1 MSDYESYQRAERR
14 AREAIDHLAEIK
26 VRARIVSQLVD
37 EQPATLTD
45 DQHNEIDAIAREFND
60 TIMVTIDRLYNRA
73 TDAHDEAA
81 VRLNA
86 LEEQEG

>member
-1 MSDYESYQRAERR
+1 MSDYASYQRAERYT
-14 AREAIDHLAEIK
+14 REAIDRLAEIK
-26 VRARIVSQLVD
+26 VRARIVSRLVD

-60 TIMVTIDRLYNRA
+60 TIMVTIDRLYNRV
-73 TDAHDEAA
+73 TDAHDEATA
-81 VRLNA
+81 QLNA